1 MPETSFP
8 SMIHHQFEIRHK
20 NETLF
25 MKKIHFLTQSLDTF
39 FFFFVESKTDTNLRP
54 TIWDVTGRPGR
65 PLSYIHGIL

>member
-25 MKKIHFLTQSLDTF
+25 MKKNSLFDSIFRYFFLF
-39 FFFFVESKTDTNLRP
+39 FLESKTDTNLRP

-65 PLSYIHGIL
+65 PLSYIHAC